1 MVVLPTKTK
10 PKKFRNEFKAI
21 SEHICLLCLL
31 RYITVIYLLTS
42 HNLNVDEFSFRIPI
56 VDGLLTFCSLMT
68 VSEVQW
74 VM

>member
-31 RYITVIYLLTS
+31 RYITVIYLLKS
-42 HNLNVDEFSFRIPI
+42 HNLNVDALTFRIPI
-56 VDGLLTFCSLMT
+56 VDALTFCSLMT